1 MASQEQFLKA
11 LEKPYDRILFSRDV
25 LKPVFGSNFT
35 LESELRPTAEEPNKT
50 EKQSIKSVGIY
61 GRIKLDDNRPVVCY
75 EIELQPNVRIE
86 QNKVTIQRY
95 VRKLLTA
102 GQAALVNFIS
112 PEDNSIWRL
121 TLVAKDS
128 EITDEGIEEKLTHAK
143 RYTYLVEANR
153 PNRTLAERLE
163 VLGASDHQDLNSLI
177 EAFSVE
183 ILSKLFFAEYKEHYQ
198 DFVEY
203 LTGKRMVK
211 EKGKWKEKKTG
222 EPSAFLKT
230 VFNGNEKEARD
241 FCKKLMGRLVFLY
254 FVQRKGWLGA
264 PDTNY
269 KNSKGDQDFIY
280 HLFRSSGGGDNFYHD
295 YLSPLFFDTL
305 NRKRENDTYQLPNG
319 KTVHIPFL
327 NGGLFDKDKVDEKH
341 ITFPAHLFH
350 NSKNQDTPTERG
362 FLDFLN
368 AFNFTVYEDSPDD
381 HTVAVDPEMLGHIF
395 ENLLEEN
402 KEKGAF
408 YTPKEIV
415 HFMCRESLIE
425 YLTTHLEKEYTVYKE
440 VGDQQVQLFGN
451 DGQKGQLRMMEQLG
465 DKALNRNDV
474 ERIVKEKDIAG
485 LTREQLLRINTLLD
499 SVKICDP
506 AIGSGAFPMGLLQEI
521 FSIKEI
527 IAYELELGWKPAKVK
542 ENIIQNS
549 IYGVDIEPG
558 AVDIA
563 RLRFWLSL
571 LVEEVKPRALPNFD
585 YKIVVGNSLL
595 SKFNGKP
602 LEIDWTIRGSNEYEK
617 EIIELGKKIAKKQK
631 DYFESEGDKKS
642 LSNDIRELKLDLIKA
657 QLKLNKKKYEQE
669 SAKSG
674 SLFGQTSKERKN
686 QKKIT
691 NQFLEF
697 KDIENEIIDLKNNKN
712 KELNYFD
719 WRLDF
724 PEVLNPHLNKQ
735 PGFDIVIANPPYLRV
750 QEIQKTMP
758 EDKKLLEKKY
768 LNAKAAY
775 DLANIFFELAV
786 NLGKSESSNC
796 FIFPHKFFNSASTK
810 VFRDYLFEGKYID
823 KIAHFGANMVFNDA
837 DTYTCIAF
845 FSSRPNKGFWI
856 QKFGLGENYQKLM
869 EESERYGFVPY
880 SKLREASKLY
890 GSNQWVL
897 FNTDIEY
904 DVFKKIYRSS
914 IKLSKVFNI
923 FVGLQTSKD
932 TLYVLENIQVEGNYL
947 IGEIFRGDQK
957 VQVEKEYF
965 KPLLKG
971 NNIHRYEP
979 LKPNKYVFF
988 PYKVEN
994 GKANVIEL
1002 EELKNNYPLTYD
1014 YVITNEREFKKR
1026 ESGKAGKMKY
1036 WYEYIYPKNLTKF
1049 EQKKLSSM
1057 EICANHPN
1065 VTLDDEGLYHN
1076 TKVYSWVT
1084 KHEVNE
1090 SYEFFLAIA
1099 NSNLLWWFL
1108 LNTGDTLQG
1117 DARTFKTNYLNPFP
1131 LPENISSETDQIF
1144 QNKVRQIISERATGK
1159 DTTKLEKEIDAM
1171 VYRLYRLT
1179 YEEVKIVD
1187 EEFNLSEEDYRDFK
1201 IKET

>member
-1 MASQEQFLKA
+1 MASKEQFLKA
-11 LEKPYDRILFSRDV
+11 LANPYDRILFARDV

-35 LESELRPTAEEPNKT
+35 LESELRPTREEPNKT
-50 EKQSIKSVGIY
+50 EKQSIQSVGYY
-61 GRIKLDDNRPVVCY
+61 GTVQLDDGRAVTCY
-75 EIELQPNVRIE
+75 EVELMPNVRIE
-86 QNKVTIQRY
+86 QSKVTIQQY

-102 GQAALVNFIS
+102 GQAALVNFVA
-112 PEDNSIWRL
+112 PGDKTLWRF

-128 EITDEGIEEKLTHAK
+128 EITEDGIQEKLTHAK

-163 VLGASDHQDLNSLI
+163 KLGSAKEQNLDALT

-183 ILSKLFFAEYKEHYQ
+183 ALSDAFFDEYKEHYQ
-198 DFVEY
+198 NFTEY

-222 EPSAFLKT
+222 EPSAFLKS
-230 VFNGNEKEARD
+230 VFKGNEKSARD

-254 FVQRKGWLGA
+254 FVQRKRWLGA
-264 PDTNY
+264 SNQQY
-269 KNSKGDQDFIY
+269 KDGDPDFIFN
-280 HLFRSSGGGDNFYHD
+280 LFQSSGGDDSFYPNW
-295 YLSPLFFDTL
+295 LSPLFFDTL
-305 NRKRENDTYQLPNG
+305 NNNQRENEEYTLPDG
-319 KTVHIPFL
+319 TIVHIPFL
-327 NGGLFDKDKVDEKH
+327 NGGLFDKDKVDEKPL
-341 ITFPAHLFH
+341 TFPAYLFH
-350 NSKNQDTPTERG
+350 NSNNPDSPKERG

-440 VGDQQVQLFGN
+440 VGDHQVQLFGN
-451 DGQKGQLRMMEQLG
+451 DGKTGQLKMMEELG
-465 DKALNRNDV
+465 DKALNRADV
-474 ERIVKEKDIAG
+474 ERIVKEKDIAD
-485 LTREQLLRINTLLD
+485 LTREQILRIDTLLE

-527 IAYELELGWKPAKVK
+527 IAYELEQEWNAAGVK
-542 ENIIQNS
+542 ENIIQRS
-549 IYGVDIEPG
+549 IYGVDIERG

-602 LEIDWTIRGSNEYEK
+602 LEIDWTVRGGNEYEK
-617 EIIELGKKIAKKQK
+617 EIVDLGNKIAKKQK
-631 DYFESEGDKKS
+631 NYFQSEKDKLKIS
-642 LSNDIRELKLDLIKA
+642 DDIRDLKLDLLGA
-657 QLKLNKKKYEQE
+657 QLRLNKKKYEQITV
-669 SAKSG
+669 KSG
-674 SLFGQTSKERKN
+674 SLFGQTSKE
-686 QKKIT
+686 KKKQEKVT
-691 NQFLEF
+691 SQFLEY
-697 KDIENEIIDLKNNKN
+697 KGIENEINELKNNKN
-712 KELNYFD
+712 KTLNYFD

-724 PEVLNPHLNKQ
+724 PEVLNPHLNNQ

-758 EDKKLLEKKY
+758 EDKKLLEKKFR
-768 LNAKAAY
+768 NAKASY
-775 DLANIFFELAV
+775 DLANLFFELAV
-786 NLGKSESSNC
+786 TLGKPESSNC

-845 FSSRPNKGFWI
+845 FSSRPNEGFWI
-856 QKFGLGENYQKLM
+856 QKFGLGENYKKLM
-869 EESERYGFVPY
+869 EESDRYSFVPY

-904 DVFKKIYRSS
+904 DVFKKIHRSS

-932 TLYVLENIQVEGNYL
+932 TLYVLENVSVNGDFLN
-947 IGEIFRGDQK
+947 GEIFRGDQK
-957 VQVEKEYF
+957 VKVEKRFF

-971 NNIHRYEP
+971 NDIHRFESLDP
-979 LKPNKYVFF
+979 DKYVFF
-988 PYKVEN
+988 PYKIEN
-994 GKANVIEL
+994 GRAKVIEL
-1002 EELKNNYPLTYD
+1002 KELKNNFPLTYN

-1065 VTLDDEGLYHN
+1065 VTLDDYGFHHS
-1076 TKVYSWVT
+1076 TTVYSWVT
-1084 KHEVNE
+1084 KKEVKE

-1117 DARTFKTNYLNPFP
+1117 DARRFKSNYLNPFP
-1131 LPENISSETDQIF
+1131 LPEDISTETDQTF
-1144 QNKVRQIISERATGK
+1144 QNKVRHIMSEKSTGK
-1159 DTTKLEKEIDAM
+1159 DTTVLEKEIDAM
-1171 VYRLYRLT
+1171 VYRLYGLT
-1179 YEEVKIVD
+1179 YEEVKVVD
-1187 EEFNLSEEDYRDFK
+1187 EEFEMGREEYEKYKF
-1201 IKET
+1201 E